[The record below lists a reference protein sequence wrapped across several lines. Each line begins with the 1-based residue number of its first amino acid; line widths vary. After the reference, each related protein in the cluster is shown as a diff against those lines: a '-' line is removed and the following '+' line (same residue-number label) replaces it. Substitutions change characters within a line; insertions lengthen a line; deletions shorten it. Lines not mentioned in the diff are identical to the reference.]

1 MRSSERGIMNRTMR
15 KFFVLSLYSLFL
27 TASALFAG
35 YQAHTLWPPASEE
48 YKLLKDA
55 YGLLDNH
62 YISELPDQLLLE
74 RGMIRGMLT
83 ELNDPYTFLVDPELH
98 ELQTDDLA
106 GEYGGVGAYI
116 NRDEEM
122 LVHLI
127 PFDDGPAARAGI
139 LESDILIQIDDWLIK
154 PDASI
159 DRIVASI
166 RGPVGT
172 SVNLVLAPREI
183 GGDSHTIDI
192 VREAFPIPSVTGYLL
207 PSNPNIGVIVI
218 SIFSEKTPQEVRDT
232 YHDLTSRGGKAIILD
247 LRNNNGGLL
256 DSGIDVARFFLSTGV
271 ILIEERRG
279 GEQKTYRAETNG
291 ELDKYPLATLINGMT
306 ASAAEVVAAALQ
318 ANDIAPLIG
327 EPTFGK
333 GSVQVV
339 LELSDHSSLHITS
352 TRWITPDGVIL
363 DKHGLQPDILITS
376 DDDIV
381 DASMAEAVKWFQL
394 NQ

>member
-1 MRSSERGIMNRTMR
+1 MRDSERCFMNRT
-15 KFFVLSLYSLFL
+15 KKEIFVLSLFSLML
-27 TASALFAG
+27 TASAFFAG
-35 YQAHTLWPPASEE
+35 YQAHTIWPPASEE
-48 YKLLKDA
+48 YKLLKEAHD
-55 YGLLDNH
+55 LLDNH
-62 YISELPDQLLLE
+62 YISELPTQLSLE

-122 LVHLI
+122 HIHLI
-127 PFDDGPAARAGI
+127 PFEDGPADRIGI
-139 LESDILIQIDDWLIK
+139 LESDILIQIDDWLIE

-166 RGPVGT
+166 RGPVGS
-172 SVNLVLAPREI
+172 SVKLVLAPREI
-183 GGDSHTIDI
+183 DGDLLAFDI

-207 PSNPNIGVIVI
+207 PSNPQIGVIVI
-218 SIFSEKTPQEVRDT
+218 SIFSEKTPQEVRDAF
-232 YHDLTSRGGKAIILD
+232 HDLTSRGGKVIVLD

-256 DSGIDVARFFLSTGV
+256 DSGIEVAQLFLSTGV

-279 GEQKTYRAETNG
+279 GKQKVYRAETGG
-291 ELDKYPLATLINGMT
+291 ELDEYPLAVLIDGMT

-318 ANDIAPLIG
+318 ANDRAPLIG

-352 TRWITPDGVIL
+352 ARWITPEDIIL
-363 DKHGLQPDILITS
+363 DTRGLQPDILIRS
-376 DDDIV
+376 DDNIV
-381 DASMAEAVKWFQL
+381 DAAMTEAEKWFQL